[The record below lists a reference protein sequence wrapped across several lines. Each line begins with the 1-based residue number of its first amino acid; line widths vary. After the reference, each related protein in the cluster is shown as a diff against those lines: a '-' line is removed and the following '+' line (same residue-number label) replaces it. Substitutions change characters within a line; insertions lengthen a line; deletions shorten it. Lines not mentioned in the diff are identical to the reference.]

1 MIHLKYF
8 FMKKLYLFFVLLSA
22 SWAFRVELMAQG
34 ALQSSDIQLVVGSW
48 QGVLS
53 YLDYTSNKLTHIQAC
68 IDIQQIGRSNAF
80 ILKNTFPK
88 EPHVYWSDTLKISK
102 DGKMLNNEV
111 VESKNILQN
120 GDIEI
125 VTTSSGKDGNDQ
137 KPANFRFTYILGK
150 NKFIK
155 RKDVQ
160 FEGEKTWLQRHEYN
174 YQERAKYLT
183 PKQMK
188 YDLDIIKS
196 TWENVHVGLYRYN
209 SKAQIESYFQ
219 EIYELIK
226 APMEQRQ
233 FFILL
238 SQLNIKIRCG
248 HTFVSYYNNKRVIK
262 NNLYSSVYLPFL
274 FQVIDNQFVI
284 THNLSENPAVQ
295 VGDEIVAINGI
306 QTKTIIDSLLTVSK
320 SDGENGLNKQLD
332 NITIY
337 PKSLN
342 MNDYCLFD
350 IFFPLFFKKDI
361 NEPNYTLDILSK
373 KKKTKITCQGL
384 SKNARLEL
392 FTERYGKI
400 PKNEESWYVKPID
413 KHTVLFRLGNFTT
426 YNWKFDFNKYLD
438 SIFVHINQA
447 GYQNLIVD
455 IRQNEG
461 GTDDARDAVLSYLT
475 SHAIEGVT
483 TKRLYRYQS
492 IPDSLLAY
500 LDTWDEGFKKAKKDY
515 VLNKE
520 GFYEHKNPKTTSKVI
535 PSNPNHFKGKIYLIT
550 DVTNSS
556 ATFTMADIF
565 KRNKLGTIVGEKTGG
580 SQQGINGGEIF
591 FLYLPN
597 SEMEMDIP
605 LIYQAPITPRK
616 DEGILPNFEIK
627 TTKNDILNSK
637 DAQIQF
643 ITKKLVK

>member
-1 MIHLKYF
+1 MFLI
-8 FMKKLYLFFVLLSA
+8 A
-22 SWAFRVELMAQG
+22 SLGYGLESMAQQ
-34 ALQSSDIQLVVGSW
+34 LVQSSDIQLVVGSW

-53 YLDYTSNKLTHIQAC
+53 YLDYTSNKITNIQAN
-68 IDIQQIGRSNAF
+68 IEIQQIGRSNSF
-80 ILKNTFPK
+80 VCKNTFPK
-88 EPHVYWSDTLKISK
+88 EPSVFWSDTLKISK
-102 DGKMLNNEV
+102 DGKMLNNE
-111 VESKNILQN
+111 EIQSKNILQN

-125 VTTSSGKDGNDQ
+125 VTISSGKDGNDQ
-137 KPANFRFTYILGK
+137 KPANFRFTYIFGK
-150 NKFIK
+150 NKFTK
-155 RKDVQ
+155 KKEVQ
-160 FEGEKTWLQRHEYN
+160 FVGEKSWFQRHEYN

-183 PKQMK
+183 TKQMK
-188 YDLDIIKS
+188 QDVDIVKA
-196 TWENVHVGLYRYN
+196 TWESVHAGLYRYN
-209 SKAQIESYFQ
+209 SKAQIERYFQ
-219 EIYELIK
+219 EMYELIK
-226 APMEQRQ
+226 TPMEQRQ

-248 HTFVSYYNNKRVIK
+248 HTFVSYYNNKRIIK

-274 FQVIDNQFVI
+274 FRVIDNKFVI
-284 THNLSENPAVQ
+284 THNLSENASVQ
-295 VGDEIVAINGI
+295 AGDEIVAINGFKI
-306 QTKTIIDSLLTVSK
+306 KTIIDSLLTVSK

-332 NITIY
+332 NISIY
-337 PKSLN
+337 PNSLN
-342 MNDYCLFD
+342 LKDYCLFD

-361 NEPNYTLDILSK
+361 NELNYTFEILSGK
-373 KKKTKITCQGL
+373 KKMQVTCQGL
-384 SKNARLEL
+384 SKNTRLDL

-400 PKNEESWYVKPID
+400 PKDEESWYIKPINQN
-413 KHTVLFRLGNFTT
+413 TVLFRIGDFTT

-438 SIFVHINQA
+438 SVFVHINQS

-461 GTDDARDAVLSYLT
+461 GADDARDAVLSYLT
-475 SHAIEGVT
+475 SKPINGIT

-500 LDTWDEGFKKAKKDY
+500 LDTWDDNFKKAKTDY
-515 VLNKE
+515 VLTQK
-520 GFYEHKNPKTTSKVI
+520 GFHEHKNQKSTVKVI

-550 DVTNSS
+550 DATNSS

-597 SEMEMDIP
+597 SEMEMDVP
-605 LIYQAPITPRK
+605 LIYQAPITQRK
-616 DEGILPNFEIK
+616 DEGILPDFEIK
-627 TTKNDILNSK
+627 TTKNDISNSK

-643 ITKKLVK
+643 ITKKLIK